1 MELISITV
9 EELAHEFASNTVSK
23 VFKPNSLNDAYYDVS
38 YNARKLGFIA
48 GYNTAQHLNR
58 WIPVSEQEPPSGVEV
73 LAKSPEGLIHLIN
86 WRPAYKIFT
95 CQNKEES
102 TYGWSWKTVE

>member
-1 MELISITV
+1 MNIQ
-9 EELAHEFASNTVSK
+9 EFIEDFNKSTGLQL
-23 VFKPNSLNDAYYDVS
+23 PNDIFDHQV
-38 YNARKLGFIA
+38 IA
-48 GYNTAQHLNR
+48 EILTYTKR

-86 WRPAYKIFT
+86 WRPAYKIFA